1 MEIHTVVKMPPNLYP
16 VRTIRY
22 SYWHTAMLSF
32 DGTNPVEVR
41 IIERDG
47 KKWSYHIEIHKNE
60 PHCVTRLD
68 GQIKEAFLLNAIIG
82 TE

>member
-1 MEIHTVVKMPPNLYP
+1 
-16 VRTIRY
+16 
-22 SYWHTAMLSF
+22 MLSF